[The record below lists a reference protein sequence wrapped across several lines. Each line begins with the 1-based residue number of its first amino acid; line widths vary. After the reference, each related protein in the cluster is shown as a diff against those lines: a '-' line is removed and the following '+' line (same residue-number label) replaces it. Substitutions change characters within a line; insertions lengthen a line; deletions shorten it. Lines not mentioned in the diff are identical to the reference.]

1 MLITATNAQLVTLS
15 FDLVFYWAFRWA
27 KVRSTFRLK
36 SKSKVIFAEKIAKS
50 KLQSVMG
57 LP

>member
-36 SKSKVIFAEKIAKS
+36 SKSKV
-50 KLQSVMG
+50 
-57 LP
+57 